1 MPTIKTDVFGG
12 ILPKVHPTLL
22 PPECAVRAHNCRL
35 HSGKLVPLRQ
45 PSRVSG
51 SLRLE
56 SGLAR
61 IADAKSICLWHGA
74 AGRSE
79 WLAWPGIV
87 TVARGNIADDELRRI
102 FVSGDTGI
110 GGGGK
115 NEPGAFIMSKDG
127 LSFTRHTL
135 VKASLPAPVATRT
148 EGAPL
153 DVDNR
158 RFTYFFQTWAD
169 RWGYES
175 APSPRSTNTYPD
187 DENDDGDFIYNDGD
201 EVTVAALPSAD
212 TPAGAVKRKIY
223 KAVAGSGPEA
233 DGIMLVAQQDIIGQ
247 GFQDFTFRVKDG
259 DAGGSIPMYQSP
271 PEDLDLM
278 TCVTGGFYAGVS
290 RSRPRTVMFSE
301 TNIPTSWPVAY
312 RIDMPDNIV
321 SLAVVGNTV
330 YVLTD
335 GCPRAVSGLS
345 PDTMADTGIPS
356 PQACVSPRSVC
367 VMENAAFYASHD
379 GIVMLSPELGA
390 AAKVITEQSLSKDEW
405 AALNPA
411 SCVMA
416 GYDGALLAWFTP
428 RGAGSAQG
436 HIIDLRAG
444 KTAAITTNDEVAQ
457 AVHYDAAEDALYYVR
472 TGVGTS

>member
-22 PPECAVRAHNCRL
+22 PEGCAVRAHNCRL

-45 PSRVSG
+45 PSRVSAN
-51 SLRLE
+51 LRLE
-56 SGLAR
+56 NGLAR
-61 IADAKSICLWHGA
+61 IADAKSIYLWHG

-87 TVARGNIADDELRRI
+87 TVARGNIADDELRRV

-110 GGGGK
+110 GGDGK
-115 NEPGAFIMSKDG
+115 NEPGAYITSKDG
-127 LSFTRHTL
+127 LSFTRHSL
-135 VKASLPAPVATRT
+135 VKASLPAPVVTRT
-148 EGAPL
+148 QGTPL
-153 DVDNR
+153 DENNR

-169 RWGYES
+169 KYGYES
-175 APSPRSTNTYPD
+175 APSPRSTNPAPAG
-187 DENDDGDFIYNDGD
+187 DENEDGDFIYNDGD
-201 EVTVAALPSAD
+201 EVSVAEIPTAD

-223 KAVAGSGPEA
+223 KAIAGSGPEA
-233 DGIMLVAQQDIIGQ
+233 DSIMLIAQQDILGL
-247 GFQDFTFRVKDG
+247 GFQEFVFRVKDE
-259 DAGGSIPMYQSP
+259 DAVGSIPMFQSP
-271 PEDLDLM
+271 PGDLDLM
-278 TCVTGGFYAGVS
+278 TYVSGGFYAGIS
-290 RSRPRTVMFSE
+290 RSRPRTVMFSD

-312 RIDMPDNIV
+312 TIDVPDNIV
-321 SLAVVGNTV
+321 SIAVVGNTV

-390 AAKVITEQSLSKDEW
+390 SAKVITEQHFGKDEW
-405 AALNPA
+405 TALNPA
-411 SCVMA
+411 SCIMA
-416 GYDGALLAWFTP
+416 GYDGALHAWFRP
-428 RGAGSAQG
+428 NGSISPQG
-436 HIIDLRAG
+436 YIIDLRAG
-444 KTAAITTNDEVAQ
+444 KTAAITTHDERAK
-457 AVHYDAAEDALYYVR
+457 AVHYDPETDGLYYVR
-472 TGVGTS
+472 EV